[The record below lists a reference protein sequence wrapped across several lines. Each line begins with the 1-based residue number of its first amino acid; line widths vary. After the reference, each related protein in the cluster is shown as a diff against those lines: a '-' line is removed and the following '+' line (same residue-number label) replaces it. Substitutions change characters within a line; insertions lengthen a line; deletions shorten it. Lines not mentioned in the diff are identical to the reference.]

1 MAMVTF
7 KKNSSS
13 HDNKKYINQLLQ
25 PGNRHF
31 IMYYQHCLY
40 TPLSLNA
47 FKHKVISVMAIAT
60 PSDKPPFFIA
70 GRKITMQLYP
80 TRSTDTDL
88 H

>member
-13 HDNKKYINQLLQ
+13 HDNKKDINQVLH

-47 FKHKVISVMAIAT
+47 FKHKLISVMKIAIL
-60 PSDKPPFFIA
+60 SDKPPFFIT
-70 GRKITMQLYP
+70 GSKITMQLHP
-80 TRSTDTDL
+80 TRSTDADL